1 MNFLVG
7 IGALRSLFFHT
18 SLWTILVFEINLF
31 SSPIKILALECI
43 SLGFSFVLSNFGRL
57 INRTLLAAEFFVI
70 DEGGETELHGVADW
84 IGGSEVE
91 TLGGT
96 VVGGEVFFF
105 FGGLATREILP
116 LNGGWSVRGTTAPTR
131 ENWSGSGFGFCRFL
145 WGCVEVWH
153 FHPLFRGR
161 VQQLVF
167 YIFYLFW

>member
-1 MNFLVG
+1 
-7 IGALRSLFFHT
+7 
-18 SLWTILVFEINLF
+18 LVFEINLF

-116 LNGGWSVRGTTAPTR
+116 LNGG
-131 ENWSGSGFGFCRFL
+131 
-145 WGCVEVWH
+145 
-153 FHPLFRGR
+153 
-161 VQQLVF
+161 
-167 YIFYLFW
+167 